1 MTAPTL
7 PSKSTR
13 TKRRLAD
20 ALLVLLQN
28 HPISEITVDDIVNQC
43 EVNRNTFYYHFD
55 NIGELVEFY
64 VKSIVDDLIEKHP
77 PHVTSLGDC
86 FNAAIDFALYNA
98 NIIKNVFH
106 STNRAVFERHLWHLC
121 EYTISSYI
129 SSNPKDINLPA
140 TGEEMLVLRE
150 YLKFE
155 LFGFTIDYLTRDMPE
170 DVRGKI
176 VILTQLIKSQ
186 NQTNIQK

>member
-1 MTAPTL
+1 MTVPTP

-28 HPISEITVDDIVNQC
+28 HPINEITVDDIVNQC

-77 PHVTSLGDC
+77 PHVTSLSDC
-86 FNAAIDFALYNA
+86 FNAAIDFSLHNA
-98 NIIKNVFH
+98 QIIKNVFH

-155 LFGFTIDYLTRDMPE
+155 LFGFTIDYLTRGMPE
-170 DVRGKI
+170 DVRDKV
-176 VILTQLIKSQ
+176 VILTKLIKSQ
-186 NQTNIQK
+186 N

>member
-1 MTAPTL
+1 MTVPTP

-28 HPISEITVDDIVNQC
+28 HPISEITVEDIVTQC

-129 SSNPKDINLPA
+129 SSDPKDINLPA

-155 LFGFTIDYLTRDMPE
+155 LFGFTIDYLTRGMPE
-170 DVRGKI
+170 DVRDKV
-176 VILTQLIKSQ
+176 VILTKLIKSQ

>member
-1 MTAPTL
+1 MAATTT

-13 TKRRLAD
+13 TKHSLAN
-20 ALLVLLQN
+20 AMMVLLQS
-28 HPISEITVDDIVNQC
+28 HPINEITVDDIVSQC
-43 EVNRNTFYYHFD
+43 GMNRNTFYYHFD

-170 DVRGKI
+170 DVRDKV
-176 VILTQLIKSQ
+176 VILTKLIKSQ
-186 NQTNIQK
+186 NQTNTQK

>member
-1 MTAPTL
+1 MTAPTP

-28 HPISEITVDDIVNQC
+28 HPINEITVEDIVNQC

-64 VKSIVDDLIEKHP
+64 GKSIVDDLIEKHP

-86 FNAAIDFALYNA
+86 FNAVIDFALYNA
-98 NIIKNVFH
+98 NIFKNLFH

-129 SSNPKDINLPA
+129 SSDPKDINLPS

-155 LFGFTIDYLTRDMPE
+155 LFGFTIDYLTRGMPE
-170 DVRGKI
+170 DVRDKV
-176 VILTQLIKSQ
+176 VILTKLIKSQ
-186 NQTNIQK
+186 N